1 MPATKDAGSAQDT
14 GGEDTPVISKLRQQV
29 AEAQRKVKRS
39 DAARAAE
46 RSGRIRA
53 ETARVQSETARF
65 SDNEV
70 AVRNAI
76 FGNQQLLERLES
88 DLAKAIED
96 GDQAA
101 QVKINRNIG
110 TVSVRLEKATE
121 QLGNIE
127 EVKKQGG
134 PRLTPLL
141 DEGEDPRLAP
151 YPPATREWIKRNPR
165 FLTDQRYQERA
176 LALHNLAIGM
186 KNLQVESAEYFDY
199 IERGLKGGGEK
210 RRGREREDDGR
221 YTRDGNPEHGGG
233 DVDPRDVTDDD
244 LEDFDANDDDDP
256 VSDAGDVSD
265 AHGTGTS
272 GRSHSRAAN
281 SGRSGQPHDYG
292 DRAGLSAAEKEA
304 ARFSNPELW
313 EKDPNAAEKEYAAN
327 KRYLASQGKIGR
339 DTWGRNT

>member
-1 MPATKDAGSAQDT
+1 MPATKEAGSAQDT
-14 GGEDTPVISKLRQQV
+14 GGEDSPVISKLRRQV
-29 AEAQRKVKRS
+29 AEAQRKVKAT

-46 RSGRIRA
+46 RGGRIRA

-76 FGNQQLLERLES
+76 FGNQQLLERLEG
-88 DLAKAIED
+88 DLAAAIEA

-110 TVSVRLEKATE
+110 TVTVRLEKTNE
-121 QLGNIE
+121 QLANIE

-141 DEGEDPRLAP
+141 AEGEDPRLAP

-165 FLTDQRYQERA
+165 FLSDQRYQERA
-176 LALHNLAIGM
+176 LALHNLALGVED
-186 KNLQVESAEYFDY
+186 LQVESAEYFEY
-199 IERGLKGGGEK
+199 IERGLKKGGGEK
-210 RRGREREDDGR
+210 RRNEDGR
-221 YTRDGNPEHGGG
+221 YVRSRNPEDGGG
-233 DVDPRDVTDDD
+233 DVDPRDVNDDD
-244 LEDFDANDDDDP
+244 VEDFSEDEDDP

-281 SGRSGQPHDYG
+281 SGRSGQPHDYQ
-292 DRAGLSAAEKEA
+292 DRSGLSDSEKEA

-313 EKDPNAAEKEYAAN
+313 EKDPNAAEKEYASN
-327 KRYLASQGKIGR
+327 KRILVKQGKIGR

>member
-1 MPATKDAGSAQDT
+1 MPAKEAAGSAQDT
-14 GGEDTPVISKLRQQV
+14 GGEDSPVISKLRRQV
-29 AEAQRKVKRS
+29 ADAQRKVKAT

-46 RSGRIRA
+46 RTGRIRA

-76 FGNQQLLERLES
+76 FGNQQLLDRLES
-88 DLAKAIED
+88 DLAAAIAD

-101 QVKINRNIG
+101 QTKINRNIG
-110 TVSVRLEKATE
+110 TVTIRLEKANE
-121 QLGNIE
+121 QLGHIE

-141 DEGEDPRLAP
+141 EEGEDPRLAP

-165 FLTDQRYQERA
+165 FLSDQRYQERA
-176 LALHNLAIGM
+176 LALHNLAIGQED
-186 KNLQVESAEYFDY
+186 LQVESSEYFEY
-199 IERGLKGGGEK
+199 IERGLKKGGGDK
-210 RRGREREDDGR
+210 RRNDDGR
-221 YTRDGNPEHGGG
+221 YVRSRNPDDGGG
-233 DVDPRDVTDDD
+233 DVDPRDV
-244 LEDFDANDDDDP
+244 NDDDVEDFNEDDDP
-256 VSDAGDVSD
+256 MSDAGDVSD

-281 SGRSGQPHDYG
+281 SGRSGTPHDYQ
-292 DRAGLSAAEKEA
+292 DRSGLSAEEREVV
-304 ARFSNPELW
+304 RFSNPELW
-313 EKDPNAAEKEYAAN
+313 EKDPAAAEKQYAVE
-327 KRYLASQGKIGR
+327 KRRLLKEGKIGR